1 MSGPPRSCRWCANMT
16 CGDVNW
22 CGALKVSVTD
32 SQLPRVRNC
41 PSWEGHVMAA
51 DSFEVRSMTE
61 AAEIIGCTASAISN
75 ALRSGRT
82 TVKGHEVRRVG
93 GDV

>member
-22 CGALKVSVTD
+22 CGALKASVTD
-32 SQLPRVRNC
+32 NQLPRVRNC

-51 DSFEVRSMTE
+51 DSFEVWEEPLQRKPD
-61 AAEIIGCTASAISN
+61 GCDGQIR
-75 ALRSGRT
+75 L
-82 TVKGHEVRRVG
+82 ELE
-93 GDV
+93 